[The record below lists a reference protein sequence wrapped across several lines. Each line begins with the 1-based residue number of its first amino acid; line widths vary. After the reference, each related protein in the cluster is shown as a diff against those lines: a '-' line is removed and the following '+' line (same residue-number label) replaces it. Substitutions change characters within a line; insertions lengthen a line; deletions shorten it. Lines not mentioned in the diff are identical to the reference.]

1 MIDRQR
7 AEAAFQ
13 AYTSGY
19 DLNDSMIWHKV
30 EHTRRVAANCERIAI
45 SLGMDGDG
53 VGFAWFLG
61 MLHDI
66 GRFEQV
72 RRYGT
77 FVDSVSVDHAEF
89 GADLLFREN
98 LIDCFPVEN
107 LPETWLRLLETAIR
121 LHNKLALPD
130 DLDERTRRFCELI
143 RDADKIDIF
152 RVVSEL
158 PFEQRAGSSKGLI
171 AEGDKASAEVMECV
185 LQHRCVPRAIRR
197 TRFDVHISHCCM
209 AFELVFP
216 QSRRIVREQGY
227 LDRMLAEYDANGK
240 PLWTEKER
248 AQLRVLRD
256 EIGKA
261 LGAGLKMIQGKL
273 EQADGGR

>member
-13 AYTSGY
+13 SYTSGY

-30 EHTRRVAANCERIAI
+30 EHTRRVAVNCERIAT
-45 SLGMDGDG
+45 SLGMDGGD
-53 VGFAWFLG
+53 VDFAWFLG
-61 MLHDI
+61 LLHDI

-89 GADLLFREN
+89 GADLLFRES
-98 LIDCFPVEN
+98 LIDRFPVEG
-107 LPETWLRLLETAIR
+107 LPEEWLILLETAIR
-121 LHNKLALPD
+121 LHNKLALSD
-130 DLDERTRRFCELI
+130 GLDERTRRFCEII

-158 PFEQRAGSSKGLI
+158 SFEQRAGSSKGLI
-171 AEGDKASAEVMECV
+171 VEGDEASPEVMECV
-185 LQHRCVPRAIRR
+185 MRHRCVPRAIRK

-209 AFELVFP
+209 AFELAFP
-216 QSRRIVREQGY
+216 ESGRIVREQGY
-227 LDRMLAEYDANGK
+227 LSRLLDEYDADGN
-240 PLWTEKER
+240 PLWTERER
-248 AQLRVLRD
+248 DQLRLLRN
-256 EIGKA
+256 EIETAWGEPPKEA
-261 LGAGLKMIQGKL
+261 
-273 EQADGGR
+273 